1 MSEEEVRR
9 VILEGFQIK
18 NFQFLKGNRENTL
31 KVHEAQALD
40 GNGAIQ
46 LAGFGSLYVQEQVSA
61 RAPGVIAVEDHPS
74 TSAIPV
80 EDTSPILVEDH
91 PGTSTSPVED
101 HPSTSAI
108 LVEDHP
114 GTSADLVEDSSNT
127 SDSSR
132 GPLMAKITEL
142 ITRLRVSF
150 LILKCIR

>member
-1 MSEEEVRR
+1 MKHRR
-9 VILEGFQIK
+9 
-18 NFQFLKGNRENTL
+18 
-31 KVHEAQALD
+31 D
-40 GNGAIQ
+40 GAIQ

-61 RAPGVIAVEDHPS
+61 PAPNVIAVEDHPS

-80 EDTSPILVEDH
+80 EDTSPIPVEGH

-101 HPSTSAI
+101 HLGTSAI

-114 GTSADLVEDSSNT
+114 GTSVDLVEDSSNT

-132 GPLMAKITEL
+132 GPLVAKLTEL

-150 LILKCIR
+150 LVIKYIR